1 MRGRRSESRGRKS
14 EGRRRQETGGRG
26 QKSEEIIGD
35 GRGCGNGTLFLS
47 SPNDSIGEPCSS
59 VIPERFYRGTRTS
72 CGFPLKTCE
81 NDSDGGTCGM
91 TAVVEYAGKVI

>member
-1 MRGRRSESRGRKS
+1 MRGGRQRSEVGSRRAEGRSQRSEVRKS
-14 EGRRRQETGGRG
+14 EARSQEREDRRQE
-26 QKSEEIIGD
+26 
-35 GRGCGNGTLFLS
+35 
-47 SPNDSIGEPCSS
+47 IGEGAGMAPFF